1 VNFSPTGSRSGDEG
15 NKHRMP
21 GIALDYH
28 CMFALELE
36 QWKKK
41 SGHSLQ
47 TWLNVIGKWEGISSL
62 AKIK

>member
-1 VNFSPTGSRSGDEG
+1 
-15 NKHRMP
+15 MP